1 MDGVKRSV
9 FDIMGQRNLNMA
21 KVRQNILDL
30 PAVDVELDKQ
40 VEIDAHYQ
48 GYLDRQAN
56 DIETFNKDEQIAI
69 PDEIDYSSMCGLS
82 NEIRFKLE
90 KIRPGTIGQAS
101 RIDGMTPAAILIILS
116 HLKRRKLRSLA

>member
-1 MDGVKRSV
+1 
-9 FDIMGQRNLNMA
+9 MA
-21 KVRQNILDL
+21 KIRHIFSDIPFKNTK
-30 PAVDVELDKQ
+30 LDKQ

-56 DIETFNKDEQIAI
+56 DIKTFNKDEQITI
-69 PDEIDYSSMCGLS
+69 PDEIDYNSMSGLS